1 MIIKM
6 IITITGMTLEKMIGK
21 EIILTQ

>member
-6 IITITGMTLEKMIGK
+6 IITITGMILEKMIGK